1 MPKKL
6 YDKEEILDSCLSVFA
21 SNGYEKTTTALLAD
35 ASGISRALIFHHF
48 KSKKDLYLALVDRC
62 FEKGSK
68 MISTDE
74 IKGKQDFFEAKDE
87 ISTLKF
93 NYYKK
98 NPDVYRIITEAFYNT
113 PADMKNEIEE
123 KYGEL
128 IEQRDEIQE
137 KLFDNVPLKE
147 GIDRRDAYKLVK
159 LVLEHF
165 ENKFVSDLED
175 DSKLNHQ
182 ILERILKERRR
193 FLDMLRNG
201 IQEEGGE
208 TE

>member
-21 SNGYEKTTTALLAD
+21 SHGYEKTTTAMLAD
-35 ASGISRALIFHHF
+35 ASGISRTLIFHHF
-48 KSKKDLYLALVDRC
+48 KSKKDLYLSLVERC

-68 MISTDE
+68 IISTD
-74 IKGKQDFFEAKDE
+74 KLNKNQDFFKVKDE
-87 ISTLKF
+87 ISILKF

-98 NPDVYRIITEAFYNT
+98 NPDVYRIIMQAFYNT
-113 PADMKNEIEE
+113 PADIKNEIEE

-128 IEQRDEIQE
+128 IGQRDEIQE
-137 KLFDNVPLKE
+137 RLFDNVPLRK
-147 GIDRRDAYKLVK
+147 GIDRKDAYELVK

-165 ENKFVSDLED
+165 ENKFVSELED
-175 DSKLNHQ
+175 DSNLNDQ
-182 ILERILKERRR
+182 ILARILNERRTLIDIIR
-193 FLDMLRNG
+193 FG
-201 IQEEGGE
+201 IQEQGGD